1 MGSALQ
7 LSPHPITYSSLCT
20 IGILGNVV
28 YTLSMGKR
36 ETGVGNN
43 KKSRSKKTAKRLAA
57 KAEMLA
63 VKASKRRS
71 K

>member
-1 MGSALQ
+1 MA
-7 LSPHPITYSSLCT
+7 
-20 IGILGNVV
+20 
-28 YTLSMGKR
+28 KR

-43 KKSRSKKTAKRLAA
+43 KTTRSKKTAKRLAI

-63 VKASKRRS
+63 KKEAALGYKGKR